1 MSGVRKMNKQ
11 DKYLWDTIKALT
23 TKLRVSKKDLNE
35 NFDEIVQ
42 QLFAEFFIMIYD
54 RLK

>member
-1 MSGVRKMNKQ
+1 MNKQ
-11 DKYLWDTIKALT
+11 DKYLWDTIRLLAC
-23 TKLRVSKKDLNE
+23 RIRISKRDLDE

-54 RLK
+54 ELRGGHDY